1 MPIATRR
8 FGIGKAI
15 KARKR
20 KARAKVGV
28 RTVAAEE
35 VVGEN
40 LGVVDAVVVA
50 GERGVNF
57 YS

>member
-1 MPIATRR
+1 MRRVTR
-8 FGIGKAI
+8 KV
-15 KARKR
+15 
-20 KARAKVGV
+20 RAKAGI

-35 VVGEN
+35 AVEDPDVTEVFGEKEDQ
-40 LGVVDAVVVA
+40 GVVDAVVVA